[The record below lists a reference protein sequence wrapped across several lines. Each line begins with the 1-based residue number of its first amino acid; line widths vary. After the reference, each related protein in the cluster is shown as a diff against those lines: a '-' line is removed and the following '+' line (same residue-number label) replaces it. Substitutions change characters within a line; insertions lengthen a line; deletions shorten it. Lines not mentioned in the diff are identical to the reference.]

1 MNPDLGVFFK
11 EITYLININQQKLE
25 THMRIV
31 INSIQKKFKNL
42 QEAKILQQKFV
53 EYKHKI

>member
-1 MNPDLGVFFK
+1 MNPDLGVFFQ

>member
-1 MNPDLGVFFK
+1 MNPDLGVFFQ

-53 EYKHKI
+53 EYKQKI